1 MENLDFSR
9 GVTTFSLA
17 GLCEVSFNPADTTFI
32 ERLYSTMEELR
43 TRQDE
48 FSKAAAE
55 VGPSREMF
63 ELSRKHDEAVK
74 AAIDGLFNAPVSDA
88 LFSDVSPCASAD
100 GLPIW
105 MNLLLAVMDQVENRV
120 GGAEERA
127 NPRIN
132 KYMEKYRKY
141 DKKYHK

>member
-32 ERLYSTMEELR
+32 EKLYSTMEKLR
-43 TRQDE
+43 TSQDE
-48 FSKAAAE
+48 FAKAASE
-55 VGPSREMF
+55 VGPSHEMF
-63 ELSRKHDEAVK
+63 DLSRKHDEEVK
-74 AAIDGLFNAPVSDA
+74 SAIDSLFSAPVSDV

-100 GLPIW
+100 GLPVW
-105 MNLLLAVMDQVENRV
+105 MNLLLAVMDQVESRV
-120 GGAEERA
+120 GDAQRKA
-127 NPRIN
+127 DPRIAEYMK
-132 KYMEKYRKY
+132 KYKKY

>member
-32 ERLYSTMEELR
+32 EKLYGTMEELR

-48 FSKAAAE
+48 FSKSAEE

-100 GLPIW
+100 GLPVW
-105 MNLLLAVMDQVENRV
+105 MNLLLAVMDQVESRV
-120 GGAEERA
+120 GDTQQKAD
-127 NPRIN
+127 PRIA